1 MSKGLTPQEF
11 VRQVYYCQ
19 ERVLLDFYPYDDK
32 FREVLY
38 EANMAIEELQ
48 GYEDW
53 TWLRKS
59 KCYGLLDEVANGSDG
74 IVQFELGEDVY
85 KPSTLYGDGIRLY
98 YHKPLPER
106 VKPEDWDEEEQGEWV
121 PEPYTVEEYEASID
135 YAHYL
140 RIPYV
145 SAGNSTWQ
153 DKHQRDIALRLDT
166 EDYSLK
172 AMIVGNTI
180 RFNRPL
186 TPAEKDK
193 VIVIDVQKKLDL
205 FHVCDD
211 TCLGIEPTKTVDYPA
226 NPCAK
231 EWEQE
236 TTPICTEVP
245 DPMYLVVK
253 VASRHADSSPS
264 AGGRLATLQ
273 DWAQKLLSSMRQH
286 NAVATLPDSIEYDG
300 IDYVD
305 VW

>member
-19 ERVLLDFYPYDDK
+19 ERVLLDFYPFDDK

-59 KCYGLLDEVANGSDG
+59 KCYGLLKDLADGSKAP
-74 IVQFELGEDVY
+74 VQFDLGEDVY

-98 YHKPLPER
+98 YHHPLPER
-106 VKPEDWDEEEQGEWV
+106 VKPDDWDDETQGEWT
-121 PEPYTVEEYEASID
+121 PDPYTDEELEAAID
-135 YAHYL
+135 YSHYL
-140 RIPYV
+140 RVPYV
-145 SAGNSTWQ
+145 SAGNYTWQ
-153 DKHQRDIALRLDT
+153 DHHQKGPALMLDV
-166 EDYSLK
+166 DDCNLK
-172 AMIVGNTI
+172 AMVIGNTI

-186 TPAEKDK
+186 TPNEEDK
-193 VIVIDVQKKLDL
+193 IMVIDVQKRLEL

-211 TCLGIEPTKTVDYPA
+211 TCLGIQPSKTVDYPA
-226 NPCAK
+226 NPCAE
-231 EWEQE
+231 EWAQE
-236 TTPICTEVP
+236 TTPILTEVP

-286 NAVATLPDSIEYDG
+286 NAVATMPDDIEYDG